1 MIPISYNLRN
11 LAVRRA
17 TTFATALGVG
27 LVVFVLAAALML
39 TEGLQRTLS
48 KSGHENNAI
57 VVRKG
62 ADNELSSSIPD
73 AQVGLI
79 ASAPGVEKG
88 SDGRPMA
95 VGDVVAVIFVD
106 LVDGKGKT
114 NLVVRGVTPEGIAFR
129 PEVKLVDGTMPRPGT
144 EEVMIGRKIARRF
157 ANVELGGQI
166 ELRKNRNS
174 KVVGVFEAGGSA
186 YESEIWGDVDYVGQ
200 AFGRE
205 GMVSAVR
212 VRLTSKDLFDG
223 FAAAI
228 EQDKRLGLDAM
239 PELEFYAKA
248 SESSSVFI
256 TAMGVII
263 AVFFSIGAM
272 IGAMITMYGAVANR
286 RAEIGVLRALG
297 FSRTTILVSFLFESV
312 LLSLLG
318 GLLGSVAA
326 LAMGLVK
333 FSMMNFQ
340 TFSEIVFEFQPT
352 PQILLTALL
361 FGGLM
366 GVLGG
371 FLPAIRAARTAPIEA
386 MRG

>member
-48 KSGHENNAI
+48 RSGHVDNAI

-62 ADNELSSSIPD
+62 ADNELSSSIAD
-73 AQVGLI
+73 VQLGQI
-79 ASAPGVEKG
+79 ASAPGVKKG
-88 SDGRPMA
+88 SDGRPLA

-106 LVDGKGKT
+106 LVNGAGKT
-114 NLVVRGVTPEGIAFR
+114 NLIVRGVTPEGIEFR
-129 PEVKLVDGTMPRPGT
+129 PEVKVVEGTLPRPGT
-144 EEVMIGRKIARRF
+144 EEVMIGRKIAKRF
-157 ANVELGGQI
+157 VGVELGGQI
-166 ELRKNRNS
+166 ELRKNRAA
-174 KVVGVFEAGGSA
+174 KVVGVFDAGGAS
-186 YESEIWGDVDYVGQ
+186 YESEIWGDKVYVGQ
-200 AFGRE
+200 AFGRD

-212 VRLTSKDLFDG
+212 VRLESAALFDG
-223 FAAAI
+223 FAAAV
-228 EQDKRLGLDAM
+228 EQDKRLGLDAT

-256 TAMGVII
+256 TAMGIII

-286 RAEIGVLRALG
+286 KAEIGVLRAIG
-297 FSRTTILVSFLFESV
+297 FSRTSILMSFLFESV

-318 GLLGSVAA
+318 GLLGSAAA

-352 PQILLTALL
+352 PEILVTAMV

>member
-1 MIPISYNLRN
+1 MIPVSYNLRN

-48 KSGHENNAI
+48 RSGHTDNAI

-62 ADNELSSSIPD
+62 VDNELSSSLPD
-73 AQVGLI
+73 VQLGQI
-79 ASAPGVEKG
+79 GSAPGVKKG
-88 SDGRPMA
+88 PDGRPMA

-106 LVDGKGKT
+106 LANGSGKT
-114 NLVVRGVTPEGIAFR
+114 NIIVRGVSSEGIEFR
-129 PEVKLVDGTMPRPGT
+129 PEVKVVEGTLPRPGT
-144 EEVMIGRKIARRF
+144 EEVMIGKKINRRF
-157 ANVELGGQI
+157 KNVELGGQI
-166 ELRKNRNS
+166 ELRKNRNA
-174 KVVGVFEAGGSA
+174 KVVGVFEAGGSS
-186 YESEIWGDVDYVGQ
+186 YESEIWGDKSYVGQ

-212 VRLTSKDLFDG
+212 VKLESKELFDG
-223 FAAAI
+223 FAAAV

-256 TAMGVII
+256 TAMGIII

-286 RAEIGVLRALG
+286 KSEIGVLRALG
-297 FSRTTILVSFLFESV
+297 FSRTTILISFLFESV

-318 GLLGSVAA
+318 GLLGCAA
-326 LAMGLVK
+326 ASAMGMVK

-352 PQILLTALL
+352 VEILGTALL
-361 FGGLM
+361 FGGIM